1 MPESAT
7 NLQIELVEHRRNRSD
22 RVIRVGA
29 VILVLGIVFSLI
41 ALLPLVSDIELPS
54 TWWFLSMVTGIG
66 LATVLVGLTMS
77 ARSRRSR
84 RM

>member
-7 NLQIELVEHRRNRSD
+7 DLQINRVERRRNNSD
-22 RVIRVGA
+22 RVIRAGA
-29 VILVLGIVFSLI
+29 AITVLGIIFSLI
-41 ALLPLVSDIELPS
+41 ALLPLITDIELPS

-77 ARSRRSR
+77 ARSRRR
-84 RM
+84 

>member
-7 NLQIELVEHRRNRSD
+7 NLQIELVEHRRNCSD

>member
-22 RVIRVGA
+22 RVIRAGA